1 MTNSK
6 NSTNNSSK
14 SDELYAI
21 AETSGQQ
28 FWFEVNRYYD
38 IDRLNAKEKDK
49 ITLEKVLL
57 LKDNDSITIGKP
69 YVKDAKIELE
79 VVSHKRDKK
88 ILVYKMRPKKKT
100 RRKMG
105 HRQELTRVMVKSIKI
120 GKSVP
125 KSSSKKEETV
135 KKETKPKSEKSTNL
149 TILMAHK
156 KGTGSTRNG
165 RDSNSKR
172 LGVKAYGGEK
182 VTAGSILIRQ
192 RGTSFLPGI
201 NVGKGKDDTLFALKE
216 GTVSFE
222 SIKRNL
228 RNRKRVNIVI

>member
-6 NSTNNSSK
+6 NSSDNSKTN
-14 SDELYAI
+14 ELYAI

-57 LKDNDSITIGKP
+57 LKDKNSITIGKP

-88 ILVYKMRPKKKT
+88 IVVYKMRPKKKT

-105 HRQELTRVMVKSIKI
+105 HRQELTRVMVKSITL
-120 GKSVP
+120 GKSSP
-125 KSSSKKEETV
+125 KSSTKKDTV
-135 KKETKPKSEKSTNL
+135 KKETKPKSEKSTN
-149 TILMAHK
+149 
-156 KGTGSTRNG
+156 
-165 RDSNSKR
+165 
-172 LGVKAYGGEK
+172 
-182 VTAGSILIRQ
+182 
-192 RGTSFLPGI
+192 
-201 NVGKGKDDTLFALKE
+201 
-216 GTVSFE
+216 
-222 SIKRNL
+222 
-228 RNRKRVNIVI
+228 

>member
-6 NSTNNSSK
+6 KSSKNSSN

-38 IDRLNAKEKDK
+38 IDRLNAKEKEK
-49 ITLEKVLL
+49 ITIEKVLL
-57 LKDNDSITIGKP
+57 LKDKNSITIGKP

-105 HRQELTRVMVKSIKI
+105 HTQELTRVMVKSISI
-120 GKSVP
+120 GKGVP
-125 KSSSKKEETV
+125 KSSLKKETV
-135 KKETKPKSEKSTNL
+135 KKETKPKSEKTTN
-149 TILMAHK
+149 
-156 KGTGSTRNG
+156 
-165 RDSNSKR
+165 
-172 LGVKAYGGEK
+172 
-182 VTAGSILIRQ
+182 
-192 RGTSFLPGI
+192 
-201 NVGKGKDDTLFALKE
+201 
-216 GTVSFE
+216 
-222 SIKRNL
+222 
-228 RNRKRVNIVI
+228 

>member
-6 NSTNNSSK
+6 NSSDNSKNN
-14 SDELYAI
+14 ELYAI

-28 FWFEVNRYYD
+28 FLFEVNRYYD

-57 LKDNDSITIGKP
+57 LKDKNSITIGKP

-105 HRQELTRVMVKSIKI
+105 HRQELTRVMVKSIAV
-120 GKSVP
+120 GKSAP
-125 KSSSKKEETV
+125 KSSSKKETS
-135 KKETKPKSEKSTNL
+135 KKETKPKSEKSTN
-149 TILMAHK
+149 
-156 KGTGSTRNG
+156 
-165 RDSNSKR
+165 
-172 LGVKAYGGEK
+172 
-182 VTAGSILIRQ
+182 
-192 RGTSFLPGI
+192 
-201 NVGKGKDDTLFALKE
+201 
-216 GTVSFE
+216 
-222 SIKRNL
+222 
-228 RNRKRVNIVI
+228 